1 MEEYSYYP
9 DLDEISEIAE
19 VILETEGVGRSGLE
33 LPSSAPGIGSARPTA
48 SWTAFSSPAPSGSTR
63 GTQFEP
69 GSLGRAKSTP
79 RTPEPVCGAAIA
91 SRSGNT
97 PGYASGNLSAPG
109 KTRPAAT
116 ESPQH
121 ISDAQLLQG
130 MKDKLKEDSTAN
142 NPIDLEF
149 DPSNALMQLA
159 VRHLK
164 PIEPTPSQPVQPNVI
179 VNVVNNVVNVNSGN
193 PMGEGLT
200 TILKNNYY
208 ECNFCNDLIPEY
220 LDNKGPVCLTEHVLF
235 RHKDNLLTQ
244 GEIPAIKRKQRS
256 KQNRLLTERF
266 ELNYTYKKLPGEIIA
281 KDPLMITKALK
292 QISHE
297 KTPIANQLNN
307 DSAPL
312 DAPEHEK
319 NMEIFYPKSKDGNPQ
334 MLISKQGEKS
344 DNIIRYGTL
353 KPRAKR
359 INKPKNKQIKEPESK
374 NPKRA
379 RK

>member
-1 MEEYSYYP
+1 
-9 DLDEISEIAE
+9 
-19 VILETEGVGRSGLE
+19 
-33 LPSSAPGIGSARPTA
+33 
-48 SWTAFSSPAPSGSTR
+48 
-63 GTQFEP
+63 
-69 GSLGRAKSTP
+69 
-79 RTPEPVCGAAIA
+79 
-91 SRSGNT
+91 
-97 PGYASGNLSAPG
+97 
-109 KTRPAAT
+109 
-116 ESPQH
+116 
-121 ISDAQLLQG
+121 
-130 MKDKLKEDSTAN
+130 
-142 NPIDLEF
+142 
-149 DPSNALMQLA
+149 
-159 VRHLK
+159 
-164 PIEPTPSQPVQPNVI
+164 
-179 VNVVNNVVNVNSGN
+179 
-193 PMGEGLT
+193 MGEGLT
-200 TILKNNYY
+200 TILKNNYF

-244 GEIPAIKRKQRS
+244 GETPAIKRKQRS

-266 ELNYTYKKLPGEIIA
+266 ELNYPFKKLPGEIVA

-292 QISHE
+292 QITHE

-319 NMEIFYPKSKDGNPQ
+319 NMEVFKSKSNDGHPQ